1 MTHGPT
7 NNHRPLDVAVFDL
20 DETLYPR
27 GCGIMH
33 AIGERITLY
42 VEQYFGLPTAE
53 AKALRHDYFV
63 QHGTTLRGL
72 QINHHIDA
80 DEYMAFVHDVP
91 IEESVGYDARLDE
104 ALGRIEARKVVF
116 TNASWEHAERVLAAR
131 QIRHHFERIID
142 VRDMN
147 WISKPAP
154 EAYTRLLSL
163 LDSTA
168 PRTMLVEDNVRNL
181 RPAVELGMITV
192 LVDGDGEGVAD
203 FVIDEVWEIGDVYA
217 SLNGGAG

>member
-27 GCGIMH
+27 DCGIMH

-42 VEQYFGLPTAE
+42 VEQYFNLPTAE
-53 AKALRHDYFV
+53 AKTLRHDYFV

-91 IEESVGYDARLDE
+91 VEESVGYDARLDQ
-104 ALGRIEARKVVF
+104 ALGRIEARKVIF

-154 EAYTRLLSL
+154 EAYTQLLAL

-168 PRTMLVEDNVRNL
+168 SRTMLVEDNVRNL
-181 RPAVELGMITV
+181 RPAAELGMITV
-192 LVDGDGEGVAD
+192 LVDGDGEDVPD
-203 FVIDEVWEIGDVYA
+203 FVIDEVWEIGEVYA